1 MNSTMTG
8 DDEAINQTIINS
20 LNVTSYVE
28 DVLDG
33 TRAPSVWIEWDDW
46 DQSLWSP
53 EQRLLLEQGV
63 IPREV
68 HISLGIL
75 LTLIVLFG
83 VAANSTILYVFSR

>member
-1 MNSTMTG
+1 MTG
-8 DDEAINQTIINS
+8 DDEVANQTISNS
-20 LNVTSYVE
+20 WNATDVD
-28 DVLDG
+28 DVLNG
-33 TRAPSVWIEWDDW
+33 TNAPSTWIEWDDW

-53 EQRLLLEQGV
+53 EQRLLLEQGA

-83 VAANSTILYVFSR
+83 VIANSAILYVFSR